1 MPKYIKNITPYINMI
16 IDDGKK
22 TQKFQFI
29 LCNANT
35 NNGSWD
41 LWDMINGDQ
50 DNLNNFIN
58 LTNKDWVISFTDFLN
73 NKLNLG
79 TDNININRISRTLD
93 NNQYNITIDMKDI
106 VLFNEYYLEYNNKYD
121 NILLKTIDDEDIIL
135 KIIEINN
142 NVITVLS
149 DKNIIDYIDGT
160 ILNYKAQYTIILK
173 YRSKIAK

>member
-1 MPKYIKNITPYINMI
+1 
-16 IDDGKK
+16 
-22 TQKFQFI
+22 
-29 LCNANT
+29 
-35 NNGSWD
+35 
-41 LWDMINGDQ
+41 
-50 DNLNNFIN
+50 
-58 LTNKDWVISFTDFLN
+58 
-73 NKLNLG
+73 
-79 TDNININRISRTLD
+79 
-93 NNQYNITIDMKDI
+93 MKDI